1 MKSNNCGI
9 FSKKERIFGPEKSR
23 NQVMEELKA
32 DPWVYGEFQRL
43 SSRLQEEFLG
53 FCMGTKGL
61 GITYDPVFKRIF
73 NPEYRPERLE
83 EFLSLCLGQKVK
95 IIRAVPNESERL
107 TEEGSLLVMDILVQL
122 ASGVLINIE
131 IQRIGYLFPGARCAC
146 YGSDLLMRQYSQVRE
161 ERRRR
166 GQRFSY
172 HDMKAVYII
181 VLIQEST
188 PEFQKFPNDYL
199 HYIKPESSTGLEL
212 DMLQNYLLIPLDIFR
227 QILQNRDKRKPE
239 NKLEAWLM
247 FISSNRPEDI
257 MSLIEAYPEFE
268 ELYKEVFEFRYQR
281 RELIGMYS
289 EALRIMDANMVE
301 YMVEQQKK
309 EMQKQEKEI
318 QKQKEEI
325 QKQKNKIQNQK
336 EEIQNQKEEIQR
348 LKALLGLEGQ

>member
-73 NPEYRPERLE
+73 NPEYRPDRLE

-172 HDMKAVYII
+172 HDMKDVYII

-239 NKLEAWLM
+239 NKLEAC
-247 FISSNRPEDI
+247 
-257 MSLIEAYPEFE
+257 PEFE